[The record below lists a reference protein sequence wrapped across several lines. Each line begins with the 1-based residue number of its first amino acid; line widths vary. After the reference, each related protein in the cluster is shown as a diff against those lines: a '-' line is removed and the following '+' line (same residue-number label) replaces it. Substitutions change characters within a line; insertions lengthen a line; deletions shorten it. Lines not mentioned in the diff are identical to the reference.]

1 MKMAKHLLFLLFVV
15 IESSIF
21 RDDFPIVD
29 LVEVLPF
36 IMVVV
41 DDVRLLFDLDELV
54 FLLFFLLVVDVV

>member
-29 LVEVLPF
+29 LVLPF
-36 IMVVV
+36 IMVAV
-41 DDVRLLFDLDELV
+41 DDVRLLFDLDGLV